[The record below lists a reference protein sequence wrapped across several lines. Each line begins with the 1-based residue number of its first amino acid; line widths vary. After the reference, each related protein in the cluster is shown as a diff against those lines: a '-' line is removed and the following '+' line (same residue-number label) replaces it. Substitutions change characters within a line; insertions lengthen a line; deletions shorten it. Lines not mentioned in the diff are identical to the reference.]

1 MENFFVFHV
10 SRYIN
15 GERKG
20 FSKPVSGDGED
31 EREESVITLPVKR
44 NQRNRRSQVKKK
56 KRASN
61 FLTTTIIF
69 FFFWLLFDF
78 PMFFLS
84 NVFLLFYFLF

>member
-1 MENFFVFHV
+1 MENEKV
-10 SRYIN
+10 S
-15 GERKG
+15 
-20 FSKPVSGDGED
+20 SKPVSGDFED

-61 FLTTTIIF
+61 LLTYHDHNFF